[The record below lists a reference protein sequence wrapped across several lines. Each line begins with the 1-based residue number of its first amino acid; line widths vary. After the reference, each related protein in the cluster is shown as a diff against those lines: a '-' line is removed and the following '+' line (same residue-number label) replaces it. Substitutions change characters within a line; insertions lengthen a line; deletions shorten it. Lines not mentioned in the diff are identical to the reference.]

1 MSDRMSLSHYD
12 VDTSGYSTLITVRT
26 IAACCLTPYILYVG
40 TCIAEEPRLSIFR
53 DTYPKYDSRRFLH
66 MDENLAAK
74 VKSVT
79 FHIVATAVKTSDLT
93 IHLNIHAF

>member
-1 MSDRMSLSHYD
+1 MK
-12 VDTSGYSTLITVRT
+12 T

-40 TCIAEEPRLSIFR
+40 TCIAEEPRLSVFK
-53 DTYPKYDSRRFLH
+53 DTYPKYDSRMFLH
-66 MDENLAAK
+66 MDENLAAE

-79 FHIVATAVKTSDLT
+79 FHMTALIVATAVKTSDLT